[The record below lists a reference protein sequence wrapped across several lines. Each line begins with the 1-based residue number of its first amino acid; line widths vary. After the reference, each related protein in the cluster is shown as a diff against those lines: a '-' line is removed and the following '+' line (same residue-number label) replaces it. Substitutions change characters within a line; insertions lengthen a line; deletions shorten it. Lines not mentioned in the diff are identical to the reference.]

1 MILEKKLDAIMK
13 SMEKKVAFCEEE
25 IRMDVLL
32 AEVKE
37 NEQALIVD
45 SGNPSTLGGRP
56 SVEEYFKVNEIRKE
70 DLISK
75 PCAMVFIFG
84 DTRYKSE
91 EIVEIPMKLEMKG
104 GNSMIMYVSTYI
116 VEGNVPILLGAN
128 TMKAWNSKL
137 NFSEE
142 TLEVYM
148 YNEKKPLE
156 FLAPKI

>member
-1 MILEKKLDAIMK
+1 MKVDDMTKMIQEIKKGQDALIT
-13 SMEKKVAFCEEE
+13 STTKKVAFCEEE
-25 IRMDVLL
+25 IQTNVHL
-32 AEVKE
+32 AEVKK

-91 EIVEIPMKLEMKG
+91 EIIEITMKLE
-104 GNSMIMYVSTYI
+104 S
-116 VEGNVPILLGAN
+116 
-128 TMKAWNSKL
+128 
-137 NFSEE
+137 
-142 TLEVYM
+142 
-148 YNEKKPLE
+148 
-156 FLAPKI
+156 